1 MRDAPFAGGRG
12 GSPAAA
18 GQGRCRTRGRRTRG
32 GSSPSCESPPFCFGR
47 RTLCCRKAPLTGTA
61 AKIRE
66 PCGRPVRVVV
76 RERRPSLVGADLF
89 PLGVRKGRLCPVRQ
103 TGGSCLALPAIT
115 PPVGGQGRCRTRGRR
130 TRGGSSPSCGSP
142 PFCFGRRTLCCR
154 KAPLTGTA
162 AKIREPCGRPVRV
175 VVRERRPSLV
185 GADLFPLGVRKGRLC
200 PVRQTGGSCLA
211 LPAITRA
218 ARPEGRGGD

>member
-18 GQGRCRTRGRRTRG
+18 
-32 GSSPSCESPPFCFGR
+32 
-47 RTLCCRKAPLTGTA
+47 
-61 AKIRE
+61 
-66 PCGRPVRVVV
+66 
-76 RERRPSLVGADLF
+76 
-89 PLGVRKGRLCPVRQ
+89 
-103 TGGSCLALPAIT
+103 
-115 PPVGGQGRCRTRGRR
+115 GQGRCRTRGRR

-175 VVRERRPSLV
+175 VVRERRISWV
-185 GADLFPLGVRKGRLC
+185 GAPVLPLGCGKAGFVLFGKRVEAVWRYLPLRRLRAGRDD
-200 PVRQTGGSCLA
+200 A
-211 LPAITRA
+211 ARA
-218 ARPEGRGGD
+218 AGAQEEEVPPLVNHPLFALDGARFAAAKLPLSGSLRKYGSLAGDRFA

>member
-18 GQGRCRTRGRRTRG
+18 
-32 GSSPSCESPPFCFGR
+32 
-47 RTLCCRKAPLTGTA
+47 
-61 AKIRE
+61 
-66 PCGRPVRVVV
+66 
-76 RERRPSLVGADLF
+76 
-89 PLGVRKGRLCPVRQ
+89 
-103 TGGSCLALPAIT
+103 
-115 PPVGGQGRCRTRGRR
+115 GQGRCRTRGRR

-175 VVRERRPSLV
+175 VVRERRISWV
-185 GADLFPLGVRKGRLC
+185 GAPVLPLGCGKAGFVLFGKRVEAVWRYLPLRAQRVLKEGEEIDKRRGNHGSPSSC
-200 PVRQTGGSCLA
+200 P
-211 LPAITRA
+211 PAPRRRTHPA
-218 ARPEGRGGD
+218 ARRRRNSPVHRGVCTLRKEKYRPRRAGAKSTNRIG